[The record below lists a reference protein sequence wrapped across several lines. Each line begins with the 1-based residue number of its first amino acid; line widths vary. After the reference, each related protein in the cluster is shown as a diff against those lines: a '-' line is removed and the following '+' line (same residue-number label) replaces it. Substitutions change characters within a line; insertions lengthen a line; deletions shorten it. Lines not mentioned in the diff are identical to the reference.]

1 LTRSGRFPK
10 RAHSKRGLRL
20 SAAPIVARLP
30 ERGGVSLSGF
40 INALADDRQNTD
52 LDSRIAAARAADEAR
67 SGKAADPVQPK
78 GYGQGSRV
86 LMELIGAP
94 LGGGLLGWALDYWF
108 GTSPWLLLIFLA
120 LAIIVAFRNIYRI
133 SKERAE

>member
-1 LTRSGRFPK
+1 M
-10 RAHSKRGLRL
+10 
-20 SAAPIVARLP
+20 
-30 ERGGVSLSGF
+30 
-40 INALADDRQNTD
+40 ADDRQNTD
-52 LDSRIAAARAADEAR
+52 LDSRIAAARAAEEAR
-67 SGKAADPVQPK
+67 SASGPVQPK

-94 LGGGLLGWALDYWF
+94 LGGGIVGWALDHWLN
-108 GTSPWLLLIFLA
+108 TSPWLLLTFLA